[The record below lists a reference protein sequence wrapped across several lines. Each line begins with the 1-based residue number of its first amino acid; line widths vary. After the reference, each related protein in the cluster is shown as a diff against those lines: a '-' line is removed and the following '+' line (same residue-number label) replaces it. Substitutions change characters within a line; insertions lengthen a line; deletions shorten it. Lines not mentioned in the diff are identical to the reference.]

1 MLSQTIQDL
10 SHWQTNKQTNKRTDT
25 HTYKQTHVVGPL
37 GLGPR
42 VGAKGYFRGG
52 IFGRGLSS
60 GSCLQRGG
68 YLLESQTEQQ
78 LDGETCTQWT
88 TVVSGPSTSPSYQVP
103 RSLAACPWCW
113 PVPADTPV
121 HAPPESCV
129 ALPPCA
135 SPASVE
141 LASRCLVEPRPS
153 IIHTCSQKNIL
164 FCSKVKV
171 YVDLYSVLDDKH
183 LVLNALR
190 HGSHSLTCKQRHARL

>member
-1 MLSQTIQDL
+1 MIQCVCKKRTLHWNCTVHIGTTCPLLTISYCRKNSRCYL
-10 SHWQTNKQTNKRTDT
+10 KRFKTYWQTNKQTNKRTDT

-37 GLGPR
+37 GLGPP

-60 GSCLQRGG
+60 GSCLQSGG

-103 RSLAACPWCW
+103 RSLVACPWCS

-135 SPASVE
+135 SPASAE
-141 LASRCLVEPRPS
+141 LASRSLVEPRPS
-153 IIHTCSQKNIL
+153 IIHTCSQKT
-164 FCSKVKV
+164 ST
-171 YVDLYSVLDDKH
+171 SV
-183 LVLNALR
+183 
-190 HGSHSLTCKQRHARL
+190 